1 VLVVAWVQQACLKF
15 YKISYPLINGGESLH
30 FSIYQTIHQTKG
42 IKKMSYK
49 APLRDIQFVMNEVLD
64 FPNHYESFS
73 EGQNA
78 TPDLVDAILG
88 EAAKFS
94 EQVLAPL
101 NAVGDREGCQFNDGQ
116 ITTPPGFKE
125 AYEKYVEGGWPSLA
139 FPEAYGGQALPA
151 SLGQVVSEIPAGENH
166 AFCMYTGLTIG
177 AIATI
182 TAHAS
187 DDLKQRFIPS
197 MVAGQWSGT
206 MCLTE
211 AHAGSDLGLLRTK
224 AEPNADGT
232 YSISGSK
239 IFISSGD
246 HDLTD
251 NIVHIVLAR
260 LSDAPKGVKGISI
273 FVVPKFKVDAQ
284 RNVGDFNNVSCGSIE
299 EKMGIHG
306 NATCVTNFDGAQG
319 YLISPPNKGL
329 ACMFTFI
336 NESRLGV
343 AISAQGHIDASFQK
357 ALSYAKDRLQM
368 RAPKRK
374 FPDKAADP
382 IISHPDVRRMLLTQK
397 AFAEGGRVLNYR
409 CAQLL
414 DIANGNGCDEEKQNA
429 NALLAV
435 LTPIAKGFLSEASLE
450 ATSHGVQILGG
461 HGFIKE
467 SGLEQEYRDTRFTAI
482 YEGTTGI
489 QGLDLLGRK
498 ILGSGGKILAPY
510 IEEIRSFC
518 ANNTGSAY
526 VAQTEASLNQWLGL
540 TKIIGTAASEN
551 PDEVNAAG
559 VDYLMFAGYTALAY
573 CWAKIAKAAQVA
585 IDSGSSDAGFYQAK
599 LHTARFYFERI
610 WPRTQT
616 LAITIQSGASNLMEI
631 DEQYFNS

>member
-1 VLVVAWVQQACLKF
+1 MT
-15 YKISYPLINGGESLH
+15 YR
-30 FSIYQTIHQTKG
+30 
-42 IKKMSYK
+42 

-64 FPNHYESFS
+64 FPKHYETFP

-78 TPDLVDAILG
+78 TPDLVDAILS

-101 NAVGDREGCQFNDGQ
+101 NAVGDREGCQYNGGK
-116 ITTPPGFKE
+116 ILTPPGFKE
-125 AYEKYVEGGWPSLA
+125 AYQQYVEGGWPSLA
-139 FPEAYGGQALPA
+139 FPEAYGGQALPV
-151 SLGQVVSEIPAGENH
+151 SLSQVVSGIPGGANH
-166 AFCMYTGLTIG
+166 AFAMYTGLTIG

-187 DDLKQRFIPS
+187 DELKHRFIPS

-211 AHAGSDLGLLRTK
+211 THAGSDLGLLRTK
-224 AEPNADGT
+224 AEPNEDGT
-232 YSISGSK
+232 YSITGSK
-239 IFISSGD
+239 IFISAGE

-260 LSDAPKGVKGISI
+260 LPDAPKGVKGISLFI
-273 FVVPKFKVDAQ
+273 VPKFKVGADS
-284 RNVGDFNNVSCGSIE
+284 NIGDFNNVSCGSIE

-306 NATCVTNFDGAQG
+306 NATCVMNFDGAEG
-319 YLISPPNKGL
+319 YLISLPNKGM

-343 AISAQGHIDASFQK
+343 GFSAQGHIDASFQK

-374 FPDKAADP
+374 FPEQAADP
-382 IISHPDVRRMLLTQK
+382 IIVHPDVRRMLLTQK
-397 AFAEGGRVLNYR
+397 AFSEGGRVLNYR
-409 CAQLL
+409 CAQLV
-414 DIANGNGCDEEKQNA
+414 DIAHGNGSDEEIEKA
-429 NALLAV
+429 NTLLAV
-435 LTPIAKGFLSEASLE
+435 LTPIAKGFLSEVSLE

-467 SGLEQEYRDTRFTAI
+467 SGLEQEYRDTRINAL

-498 ILGSGGKILAPY
+498 ILGSGGKILAPF

-518 ANNTGSAY
+518 TNNIGSAY
-526 VAQTEASLNQWLGL
+526 VAETETSLNQLLNL
-540 TKIIGTAASEN
+540 TEVIGAAADEN

-559 VDYLMFAGYTALAY
+559 VDYLMFAGYTTMAY
-573 CWAKIAKAAQVA
+573 CWAKIAKIAKTAQAA
-585 IDSGSSDAGFYQAK
+585 INNSSSDAGFYHAK
-599 LHTARFYFERI
+599 LHTPRFYFERI
-610 WPRTQT
+610 LPRTQT
-616 LAITIQSGASNLMEI
+616 LATTMQSGASNLMDI
-631 DEQYFNS
+631 DEQYFGDS

>member
-1 VLVVAWVQQACLKF
+1 M
-15 YKISYPLINGGESLH
+15 
-30 FSIYQTIHQTKG
+30 T
-42 IKKMSYK
+42 YK

-64 FPNHYESFS
+64 YPAHYQTFA

-78 TPDLVDAILG
+78 TPDLVEAILE
-88 EAAKFS
+88 EAAKFA
-94 EQVLAPL
+94 EQVLSPL
-101 NAVGDREGCQFNDGQ
+101 NVVGDREGCQNNDGQ

-125 AYEKYVEGGWPSLA
+125 AYQQNVESGWPSLA
-139 FPEAYGGQALPA
+139 FPEAYGGQALPS
-151 SLGQVVSEIPAGENH
+151 SLGQVVSEMPAGANH
-166 AFCMYTGLTIG
+166 AFSMYTGLTLG

-182 TAHAS
+182 NAHAS
-187 DDLKQRFIPS
+187 DDLKQRFIPT
-197 MVAGQWSGT
+197 MVTGQWAGT

-232 YSISGSK
+232 YSITGSK

-251 NIVHIVLAR
+251 NIIHIVLAR
-260 LSDAPKGVKGISI
+260 LPDAPKGVKGISL
-273 FVVPKFKVDAQ
+273 FVVPKFKVDADGS
-284 RNVGDFNNVSCGSIE
+284 VGEFNNVRCGAIE

-306 NATCVTNFDGAQG
+306 NATCVMNFDGAEA
-319 YLISPPNKGL
+319 YLVGQPNKGM

-343 AISAQGHIDASFQK
+343 AVSAQAHIYASFQK
-357 ALSYAKDRLQM
+357 ALNYARERLQM
-368 RAPKRK
+368 RAPQRK
-374 FPDKAADP
+374 LPEKAADP
-382 IISHPDVRRMLLTQK
+382 IIVHPDVRRMLLTQK

-414 DIANGNGCDEEKQNA
+414 DITHGAGSEEEKQLA
-429 NALLAV
+429 NTLLAV
-435 LTPIAKGFLSEASLE
+435 FTPIAKGFLSEVSLE
-450 ATSHGVQILGG
+450 ATSYGIQILGG

-467 SGLEQEYRDTRFTAI
+467 SGLEQEYRDTRITAI

-498 ILGSGGKILAPY
+498 ILGSGGKILEPFV
-510 IEEIRSFC
+510 EEIRNFC
-518 ANNTGSAY
+518 TNNANSAY
-526 VAQTEASLNQWLGL
+526 VTETEASLNQLLDL
-540 TKIIGTAASEN
+540 TDIVGGAAAEN

-559 VDYLMFAGYTALAY
+559 VDYLMFAGYVTLAY
-573 CWAKIAKAAQVA
+573 CWARIAKSAQTA
-585 IDSGSSDAGFYQAK
+585 IDSGCAGSGFYLAK

-610 WPRTQT
+610 LPRTQT
-616 LAITIQSGASNLMEI
+616 LATAIQSGASNLMEI
-631 DEQYFNS
+631 DEQYFGDC